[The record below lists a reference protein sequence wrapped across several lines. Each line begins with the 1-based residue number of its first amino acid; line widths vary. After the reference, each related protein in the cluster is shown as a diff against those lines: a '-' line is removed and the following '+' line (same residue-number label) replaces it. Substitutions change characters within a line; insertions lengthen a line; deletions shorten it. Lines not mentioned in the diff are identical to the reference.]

1 MYNIAI
7 SRQDNFH
14 PNNVLIAPGWEKLP
28 ANVVIN
34 LDKKNDC
41 ERKYLIITVQINL
54 MNCNRQGTSG
64 ITA

>member
-1 MYNIAI
+1 MYTIVI

-14 PNNVLIAPGWEKLP
+14 PNNALIAPKWEKLT
-28 ANVVIN
+28 ADVAGN

-41 ERKYLIITVQINL
+41 ERKYLIITVRINL
-54 MNCNRQGTSG
+54 MNFNKQETSG